1 MALLC
6 DNYTLFINLASIK
19 TIVLAK
25 EKNLDTLT
33 AQAVDEIS
41 VSTYVAKKATG
52 FSLVFQ
58 LRFTTQFGQNIYLL
72 GNHPLLGSND
82 TEKAIPLKYI
92 NEHYWNLTLPFGAKD
107 IVDDTTTF
115 LRMLGLHGISFTKL
129 ANSVFI
135 EAIES

>member
-1 MALLC
+1 
-6 DNYTLFINLASIK
+6 LFINLASNK

-41 VSTYVAKKATG
+41 VSTDVAKKATG

-72 GNHPLLGSND
+72 GNHPL
-82 TEKAIPLKYI
+82 
-92 NEHYWNLTLPFGAKD
+92 
-107 IVDDTTTF
+107 
-115 LRMLGLHGISFTKL
+115 
-129 ANSVFI
+129 
-135 EAIES
+135 